1 MRGLVEGVDR
11 ANHRWVT
18 RWSMPDERPLRSI
31 DDLPIALTVA
41 EVAGILRVSRT
52 TVYELIRMWHATGG
66 AMGLRAVKLGRSLR
80 IPRIALLEFLGIAPP
95 QGWSGGVEGSGGG
108 RGAA

>member
-1 MRGLVEGVDR
+1 
-11 ANHRWVT
+11 
-18 RWSMPDERPLRSI
+18 MPEERPVRSI

-66 AMGLRAVKLGRSLR
+66 ATGLRAVKLGRSLR

-95 QGWSGGVEGSGGG
+95 QAWAGDGERTGGG

>member
-1 MRGLVEGVDR
+1 M
-11 ANHRWVT
+11 AQ
-18 RWSMPDERPLRSI
+18 ERPVRSI

-41 EVAGILRVSRT
+41 EVAQVLRVSRT

-80 IPRIALLEFLGIAPP
+80 IPRIALLEFLGIAPL
-95 QGWSGGVEGSGGG
+95 QAGGGGVEGTGGG

>member
-1 MRGLVEGVDR
+1 M
-11 ANHRWVT
+11 
-18 RWSMPDERPLRSI
+18 SMAQERPVRSI

-41 EVAGILRVSRT
+41 EVAQVLRVSRT

-66 AMGLRAVKLGRSLR
+66 ATGLRAVKLGRSLR

-95 QGWSGGVEGSGGG
+95 QAGDGGVEGTGGG